1 MYTYGQSY
9 HIKRRKKVNTVDE
22 AQSEIDKHKQIINK
36 YLDRQLTKKDK
47 DALCA
52 ELNRLDDKNRIIK
65 WNKTKD
71 YLIELGYKVKEDRNM
86 KIRFSIISKQY

>member
-1 MYTYGQSY
+1 MHTY
-9 HIKRRKKVNTVDE
+9 
-22 AQSEIDKHKQIINK
+22 EIVIHKQIINK

-71 YLIELGYKVKEDRNM
+71 YLIELGYKVKEDRPYINS
-86 KIRFSIISKQY
+86 KRIRVNIISK